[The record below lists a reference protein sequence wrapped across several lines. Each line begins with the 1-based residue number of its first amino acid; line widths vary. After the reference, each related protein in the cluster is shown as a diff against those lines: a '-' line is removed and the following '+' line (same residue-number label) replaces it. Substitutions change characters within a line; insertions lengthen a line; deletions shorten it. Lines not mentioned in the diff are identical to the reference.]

1 MTKTKNKTLDDLF
14 GPVNGFGQAPFG
26 GGFSTGGFGQ
36 APFGDGFGSGFTEIL
51 QKELLKDTKK
61 K

>member
-1 MTKTKNKTLDDLF
+1 MDS
-14 GPVNGFGQAPFG
+14 GQAPFG
-26 GGFSTGGFGQ
+26 GGFGSGLGQ